1 MQKPRQVPQMA
12 PQRQQFSRDTL
23 PPVQSALAM
32 PPPQQ
37 TPEMAVMEQ
46 MQDLA
51 LEIYSRLA
59 VAHLSADHY
68 TEPLSHEHLKALA
81 NHSQIAAKAY
91 FESLGVKFNG

>member
-1 MQKPRQVPQMA
+1 MQRPRQVPGIA

-23 PPVQSALAM
+23 PPVQSALSM
-32 PPPQQ
+32 PSQQ
-37 TPEMAVMEQ
+37 TTPEQAIMEQ
-46 MQDLA
+46 MQGLA

-59 VAHLSADHY
+59 VNHLSADHY

-91 FESLGVKFNG
+91 FESMGVKFNG